1 MIHTNVKTT
10 AERPIRLKMS
20 YEEYLAWSDEDTRAE
35 WVNGEVII
43 HRPVKPIHQIVL
55 GFLSQLLN
63 LYIELYDL
71 GQLLVAPLE
80 MKTDLE
86 ANSRDPDIL
95 FIAKENLNRLTE
107 DRLAGP
113 ADLIVEIISKESVRR
128 DRDDKFKEYRDA
140 GVREYWIID
149 PRPDKERADFYR
161 LNESGEYRLL
171 GTEDNERVESRVL
184 PGFWLKPAWLWQ
196 AQSLSATIAFY
207 EVRGLTAEQ
216 IATIQRLLHG
226 DEPENSSQ

>member
-1 MIHTNVKTT
+1 MIHANVKTT

-43 HRPVKPIHQIVL
+43 HMPVKPIHQIML
-55 GFLSQLLN
+55 SFLSQLLN

-86 ANSRDPDIL
+86 ANSRDLDIL

-107 DRLAGP
+107 DRLARP

-226 DEPENSSQ
+226 DEPGSRNQ